1 MKKEW
6 GEETPEQH
14 RSRSR
19 SVSITEADLLTYP
32 RWHFL
37 SAALHIPALLTH
49 SCCESV
55 PPSASDPPQTYL
67 PAQHHVLCTPAWG
80 ETDTG
85 THLKACARVSYRLV
99 LRKLVPAKTLFSSF
113 LIWLFKAPTRT
124 LQQWL
129 WLTYSL
135 SIIKNLTWKSPQKQ
149 TNSENSG
156 KGSAFFINSMGRRV
170 KCPEAISTS
179 LPLCAHFP
187 FSSLLPFTAM
197 FLEAKCSYICKMFC
211 WSPSH
216 LEHVMSKNQT
226 VKRCQTLKMEN
237 RTKKRNCYITEG
249 KKRWIR
255 NYCVTKLTVQ
265 EGDQTSYT
273 PWWT

>member
-1 MKKEW
+1 MLCNVLSCNHDTIVPSQALPPQIFTSSKPTWTFYSNIKRNHSTCSVLCTLGKSTSFGSKSLGSNNWAHISKGRWEYTLPKRRAAQDTSVKKEW
-6 GEETPEQH
+6 GEETPEQQ

-67 PAQHHVLCTPAWG
+67 PAQHHVRCTPAWG
-80 ETDTG
+80 ETHTG
-85 THLKACARVSYRLV
+85 TALKACAQVSYRLV

-135 SIIKNLTWKSPQKQ
+135 SIVKNLTWKSPQKQ
-149 TNSENSG
+149 TNSENRG
-156 KGSAFFINSMGRRV
+156 KGSAFFIN
-170 KCPEAISTS
+170 
-179 LPLCAHFP
+179 
-187 FSSLLPFTAM
+187 
-197 FLEAKCSYICKMFC
+197 
-211 WSPSH
+211 
-216 LEHVMSKNQT
+216 
-226 VKRCQTLKMEN
+226 
-237 RTKKRNCYITEG
+237 
-249 KKRWIR
+249 
-255 NYCVTKLTVQ
+255 
-265 EGDQTSYT
+265 
-273 PWWT
+273 